1 MNNKLRVLRAERKM
15 SQAELADLLDVSR
28 QTVNAVEAGRHD
40 PSLSL
45 AFRFAVIFDQPVE
58 EIFLGIDEARNALQL
73 SDQTTDRGI

>member
-1 MNNKLRVLRAERKM
+1 MKNKLRILRAEHEI

-45 AFRFAVIFDQPVE
+45 AFRFAAIFDQPVE
-58 EIFLGIDEARNALQL
+58 EIFLGMNEAREAVKA
-73 SDQTTDRGI
+73 SESQTK